1 MWKMWVLVEQKK
13 KLWSKWHFMEYKREI
28 MQYVLK
34 LQEIPLLPTYI
45 KLISRAVLLC
55 VLAFGNADI

>member
-1 MWKMWVLVEQKK
+1 
-13 KLWSKWHFMEYKREI
+13 